1 MFEMPTPPVEDRNTK
16 FQHKE
21 NNKECRDYDPS
32 ALTSEN
38 EVDEQGRFLLTQRDS
53 TDKDC
58 ESKNEDDERS
68 SSQYINQLLD
78 HILAYEGSN

>member
-1 MFEMPTPPVEDRNTK
+1 MFEMPTPPVEYRSTK

-32 ALTSEN
+32 TLISEN